1 MTAEKYLEVENVEQ
15 ILNIFGNF
23 DSNIKIIEN
32 HYNVQIVHR
41 GTSLKISGE
50 ESNAEKAQRCISGLI

>member
-1 MTAEKYLEVENVEQ
+1 MTTEKHLEVDNVEQ

-32 HYNVQIVHR
+32 H
-41 GTSLKISGE
+41 
-50 ESNAEKAQRCISGLI
+50 SNKSQE